1 MSQLCKVLYKYE
13 PQIKD
18 KMREIQHQSAASNR
32 HLRHENERLKSK
44 VQKTTIDHVEALKSL
59 DSFTKSLQA
68 EIARLRQEHLEV
80 QKENEQLKTTAEK
93 ARMDHVEA
101 MTEITRLRTEN
112 SELNEECKETKLE
125 LIRVKKESLRKVRM
139 NTMTYLE
146 WTDSEVV
153 EWIIS
158 SHNGES

>member
-1 MSQLCKVLYKYE
+1 MNRHLRL
-13 PQIKD
+13 
-18 KMREIQHQSAASNR
+18 IQHPSAETNR

-44 VQKTTIDHVEALKSL
+44 VQKTTIDHAKALESL

-68 EIARLRQEHLEV
+68 EIARLQTENNELNDSQKEHLEI
-80 QKENEQLKTTAEK
+80 QKENEQLKTTAQK
-93 ARMDHVEA
+93 ARMDHMNA

-139 NTMTYLE
+139 NTM
-146 WTDSEVV
+146 
-153 EWIIS
+153 
-158 SHNGES
+158 